1 MPPEHRPPSV
11 LRSASANWLAFIYV
25 AVISFFLS
33 PFVLRSLGNTGYGVW
48 SLLSAVVGYL
58 GLLDFG
64 VRGAVTRYIAQYHAV
79 DDAKSASQIAS
90 AGISLYGILG
100 IVGILVAGVVGYFA
114 PAFFHIPADMA
125 REAGLVIF
133 IGGLTVATTMVG
145 AVFGG
150 VVAGLQRFDIIS
162 GTEIV
167 VTTIRT
173 AAVIVALNAGAGLE
187 ALAWLHL
194 GGSVLSGLSAW
205 YFSRRIYPDLRL
217 VFRDSLL
224 PRVKQILTFSIYL
237 SAIHVLGAIIY
248 YTGTL
253 VIASTLPIA
262 AVTLYAI
269 ASNLCEYGTK
279 FASAVSRT
287 MTPRVSALASRGGE
301 GVSTEVLGAARVAT
315 LVTAPM
321 AATFILRGESFI
333 DLWMGTEYGAP
344 AGAVLAVLAVVV
356 WLVGA
361 RAVAGAA
368 IIGANRHRMLIPI
381 FACEAV
387 ANLALGLALVR
398 PMGVVGVAIGALV
411 PSVLVS
417 LFFIPW
423 SLKKAVGVPPRD
435 FYLKAWLLPTL
446 ACGPFILV
454 QGLLERYYGARDLV
468 VFMEQV
474 IFTLPLVL
482 IVALAICTT
491 RAEKEWL
498 LRRVGWPPLKSK
510 ESKE

>member
-1 MPPEHRPPSV
+1 MSRDRQPPSV
-11 LRSASANWLAFIYV
+11 LMSASANWAAFIYV

-33 PFVLRSLGNTGYGVW
+33 PFVLRSLGSTGYGVW

-79 DDAKSASQIAS
+79 SDAKSSSSIAS
-90 AGISLYGILG
+90 AGVTLYGMLG
-100 IVGILVAGVVGYFA
+100 VIGIAVAGVVGYFA
-114 PAFFHIPADMA
+114 PDFFHIPADMA

-133 IGGLTVATTMVG
+133 IGGLTVASTMVG

-162 GTEIV
+162 GIEIV

-173 AAVIVALNAGAGLE
+173 AAVIIALNSGAGLE
-187 ALAWLHL
+187 ALAWIHF
-194 GGSVLSGLSAW
+194 GGSVLSGLAAR
-205 YFSRRIYPDLRL
+205 YFAVRIYPELRL
-217 VFRDSLL
+217 DFSGSLL
-224 PRVKQILTFSIYL
+224 PRIRQVLTFSIFL

-253 VIASTLPIA
+253 VIATMLPIA

-269 ASNLCEYGTK
+269 AGNLCDYGTK

-287 MTPRVSALASRGGE
+287 ITPRVSALASRGGV
-301 GVSTEVLGAARVAT
+301 GMAGEVLGAARVAT
-315 LVTAPM
+315 LITAPM

-333 DLWMGTEYGAP
+333 DLWMGPEFGVP
-344 AGAVLAVLAVVV
+344 AGAVLEVLAVVV

-368 IIGANRHRMLIPI
+368 IIGANRHRMLIP
-381 FACEAV
+381 FLAGEAIV
-387 ANLALGLALVR
+387 NLGLGLALVR
-398 PMGVVGVAIGALV
+398 PLGVVGVAIGALV

-417 LFFIPW
+417 LVFIPW
-423 SLKKAVGVPPRD
+423 CLKRAVGVPQRD
-435 FYLKAWLLPTL
+435 FYVRAWFLPTL
-446 ACGPFILV
+446 ACAPFIFV
-454 QGLLERYYGARDLV
+454 QALIEHYFGAGDLV
-468 VFMEQV
+468 TFIAQV
-474 IFTLPLVL
+474 LLTLPLVL
-482 IVALAICTT
+482 IVAAAVCTT
-491 RAEKEWL
+491 HEEKAWL
-498 LRRVGWPPLKSK
+498 LRRVGWSPLK
-510 ESKE
+510 